1 MSSSPTVTVNGCTV
15 VGAFQAASPK
25 YPKALDLFHGI
36 PFASAQRFSPAVA
49 MPLDN
54 QASGLVID
62 ASRPAPS
69 QPFPMAPHATA
80 EDPLSLNIVRPS
92 FSASTFAVDDDGDGD
107 LLAAAIGADAETRR
121 DLPVVVYVHGGAFN
135 FGFPEERDLASFV
148 AWGRNQVLVV
158 SISYRLGA
166 LGFLSGSSAK
176 GLTSNLN
183 LNLGLRDQR
192 TAVEWVRQW
201 IGEFGGDVDDIT
213 LWGSSAGAHSVG
225 HHMLSPSRLPFHKA
239 ILESGSPTAR
249 SILSP
254 SHPRNI
260 AQLNEL
266 AMYADNNPL
275 DSLPVDSLI
284 QASFAVYATHHT
296 AVTWPFQPVIDG
308 PGGIIPDLP
317 LNLWRDLVSSGRAK
331 ELAVITGFCSHEGT
345 TFAPQHASTSAEFR
359 SFFQKLIPAFSADDL
374 DALELLYPDPLID
387 PDSPYRQPPG
397 IGGPQK
403 RPYGA
408 QFRRIHEAYG
418 HYAYICPILHTAHTL
433 SRAGARVYVYE
444 YAALSSPFKAA
455 SHSDQPPAVTHDV
468 DVLEFTPGL
477 VATAKEMNHRWISF
491 ASSPSGTLDQ
501 SDEDERWPEFQSPL
515 GDDSSSSSSPAAGGP
530 GLGEILVFGDGN
542 DEAAGG
548 RNQGTPVKT
557 RTLTKS
563 ELEQC
568 RFWWDRME
576 LSQGMGER
584 GAATAW
590 LGRE

>member
-1 MSSSPTVTVNGCTV
+1 MSSSPTVVVNGCTI
-15 VGAFQAASPK
+15 VGAFQPASAK
-25 YPKALDLFHGI
+25 YPKALDIFHGI
-36 PFASAQRFSPAVA
+36 PFASAQRFAPAVA
-49 MPLDN
+49 TPLGD
-54 QASGLVID
+54 QASGIVID

-80 EDPLSLNIVRPS
+80 EDPLNLNIFRPS
-92 FSASTFAVDDDGDGD
+92 FSSSASAFVVSDGISNEEDAI
-107 LLAAAIGADAETRR
+107 AAAAEARR

-135 FGFPEERDLASFV
+135 FGFPAERDLASFV

-166 LGFLSGSSAK
+166 LGFLSGSPEMATK
-176 GLTSNLN
+176 GLN
-183 LNLGLRDQR
+183 LNLGLKDQR
-192 TAVEWVRQW
+192 VAVEWVRQW
-201 IGEFGGDVDDIT
+201 IGEFGGDNDDIT

-225 HHMLSPSRLPFHKA
+225 HHMLNPSPLPFRKA

-249 SILSP
+249 SVLSH
-254 SHPRNI
+254 SHPRNVG
-260 AQLNEL
+260 QLNEL
-266 AMYADNNPL
+266 GMYANNKPL
-275 DSLPVDSLI
+275 DSLPIDSLI
-284 QASFAVYATHHT
+284 QSSFTVYAMHHT

-317 LNLWRDLVSSGRAK
+317 LNLWRDLINSGRAK
-331 ELAVITGFCSHEGT
+331 DLSVITGFCSHEGT

-359 SFFQKLIPAFSADDL
+359 SFFQKLIPSFSADDL
-374 DALELLYPDPLID
+374 DALEMLYPDPLIH

-418 HYAYICPILHTAHTL
+418 HYAYICPVLHTAHTL
-433 SRAGARVYVYE
+433 SRAGARVYLYE

-455 SHSDQPPAVTHDV
+455 SHGDQPPAVTHDLNT
-468 DVLEFTPGL
+468 LEFTPGL
-477 VATAKEMNHRWISF
+477 VATAKEMSQRWISF
-491 ASSPSGTLDQ
+491 SSSPSGTLDQ
-501 SDEDERWPEFQSPL
+501 SDEDERWPEFQSPF
-515 GDDSSSSSSPAAGGP
+515 GDDGSLPGAGP
-530 GLGEILVFGDGN
+530 GELLVFGDGN

-557 RTLTKS
+557 RTLTER

-590 LGRE
+590 LKA

>member
-1 MSSSPTVTVNGCTV
+1 MSSPTVTVNGCTV
-15 VGAFQAASPK
+15 VGAFQPASDK
-25 YPKALDLFHGI
+25 YPKALDIFHGI
-36 PFASAQRFSPAVA
+36 PFASAARFRAAVA
-49 MPLDN
+49 TPL
-54 QASGLVID
+54 AEVSGIVD

-80 EDPLSLNIVRPS
+80 EDPLNLNVVRPS
-92 FSASTFAVDDDGDGD
+92 SSSSPSSYVPDVE
-107 LLAAAIGADAETRR
+107 AEART

-135 FGFPEERDLASFV
+135 FGFPAERDLAAFV
-148 AWGRNQVLVV
+148 AWARNQVLVV

-166 LGFLSGSSAK
+166 LGFLAGEPE
-176 GLTSNLN
+176 TQE

-192 TAVEWVRQW
+192 VAVEWVREW

-225 HHMLSPSRLPFHKA
+225 HHLLSPSPLPFRKA

-249 SILSP
+249 SILSA
-254 SHPRNI
+254 SHPRNV
-260 AQLNEL
+260 AQLNECN
-266 AMYADNNPL
+266 MYANSKPL
-275 DSLPVDSLI
+275 DTLPIDALI
-284 QASFAVYATHHT
+284 QASFTVYAMHHT
-296 AVTWPFQPVIDG
+296 AVTWPFQPVVDG

-317 LNLWRDLVSSGRAK
+317 LNLWRQLVDSGRAK
-331 ELAVITGFCSHEGT
+331 GISVITGFCSHEGT

-359 SFFQKLIPAFSADDL
+359 SFFQKLIPSFSADDL
-374 DALELLYPDPLID
+374 DALEMLYPDPLIH

-418 HYAYICPILHTAHTL
+418 HYAYICPVLHTAHTL
-433 SRAGARVYVYE
+433 SRAGARVYLYE
-444 YAALSSPFKAA
+444 YAALSSPYKAA
-455 SHSDQPPAVTHDV
+455 SHGDQPPAVTHDLN
-468 DVLEFTPGL
+468 VLEFTPGL
-477 VATAKEMNHRWISF
+477 VAVAKEMNHRWTSF
-491 ASSPSGTLDQ
+491 SSSPSGTLSQ
-501 SDEDERWPEFQSPL
+501 GDEDEAWPEFQSPL
-515 GDDSSSSSSPAAGGP
+515 GDDGSLPGA
-530 GLGEILVFGDGN
+530 GLGELLVFGDGN

-557 RTLTKS
+557 RMLTER

-576 LSQGMGER
+576 LSQGAGER
-584 GAATAW
+584 GAASAW
-590 LGRE
+590 LRS